1 MHSCGAAMV
10 TQIIGARRH
19 IADVQLHACV
29 IRLFKTLLEFITE
42 RPSQSQQHRLQLKLS
57 RFTAFGS
64 EFVTC
69 FEDDI
74 RRCTRH

>member
-29 IRLFKTLLEFITE
+29 IRLFKTLLEFIT
-42 RPSQSQQHRLQLKLS
+42 
-57 RFTAFGS
+57 
-64 EFVTC
+64 VN
-69 FEDDI
+69 
-74 RRCTRH
+74 